1 MLKKLFLSLVVL
13 IGLVLI
19 IAYFLPR
26 DFRLS
31 KSVVINAPRET
42 VYDYVRFLKNQEK
55 YSVWVMADPNV
66 KMTYT
71 GTDGTVGAISAW
83 VSDDKNVGV
92 GEQEIKALV
101 PNEKMTVEIRFKKP
115 MEGVNYADTTLESV
129 GENQTKVTNTFYGSN
144 PYPFNIMCQ
153 FMDTLIGGDMQ
164 KNMENLKKNLESSE
178 VQTAIVADP
187 IVEIKQKLLGTWQG
201 NTTDVKRQLV
211 LNNDGTYSESTLS
224 GAWSLFTK
232 QNAPSKFS
240 SIFQNLEENK
250 IYLLMVPSQ
259 FDV

>member
-1 MLKKLFLSLVVL
+1 MFKKLLLSLVIIIAL
-13 IGLVLI
+13 ILI
-19 IAYFLPR
+19 VAYFLPR

-115 MEGVNYADTTLESV
+115 MEGTNYSDTVVESIDATH
-129 GENQTKVTNTFYGSN
+129 TKVTNSFYGSN

-153 FMDTLIGGDMQ
+153 FMDKLVGGDMQ
-164 KNMENLKKNLESSE
+164 KNMENLKKNMENNPTGSAENQVPNTIEKTSS
-178 VQTAIVADP
+178 
-187 IVEIKQKLLGTWQG
+187 KLLQ
-201 NTTDVKRQLV
+201 
-211 LNNDGTYSESTLS
+211 
-224 GAWSLFTK
+224 
-232 QNAPSKFS
+232 
-240 SIFQNLEENK
+240 EELDQARK
-250 IYLLMVPSQ
+250 VWKEK
-259 FDV
+259 